1 MGRRRIR
8 RSVSALATTTDDS
21 DVTEDHPNDM
31 RATASETTY
40 GCTEG
45 AKL

>member
-8 RSVSALATTTDDS
+8 RGVSALATATDGS
-21 DVTEDHPNDM
+21 GGTEGHSNDM
-31 RATASETTY
+31 RATASETAY